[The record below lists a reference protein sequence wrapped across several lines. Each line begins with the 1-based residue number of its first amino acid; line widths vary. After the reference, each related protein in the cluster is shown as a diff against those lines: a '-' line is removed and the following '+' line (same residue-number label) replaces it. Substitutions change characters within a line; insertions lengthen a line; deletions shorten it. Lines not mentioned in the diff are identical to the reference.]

1 MKTVVPDYY
10 NDFRCLAG
18 DCRHSCCIGWEID
31 IDQDTLD
38 YYNTITGPFGN
49 RLKNSISCEGGT
61 PHFCMDSH
69 GRCAFL
75 NEKGLC
81 DIMLELGFDKVSQI
95 CDDHPRFRNFYSDR
109 TEIGLGLSCE
119 AVAMQI
125 LTKQDKTQLI
135 VLEEDDEL
143 LWEDEEDFL
152 VLRDEV
158 FAILQDRTQ
167 PVWARVEKM
176 LAHCGVHPLQLTP
189 YQQAQIFAS
198 LERLDPVRDRL
209 LSQLE
214 NATADMLQWE
224 NEDEFSIPF
233 EQLLV
238 YFAFRHLTESLDDG
252 RLAGRLQYVAHSY
265 YLIRNLCAVRRN
277 DTGSFNIGDMAEIC
291 RIYSAET
298 EYSPD
303 NMDALFD
310 KFENM

>member
-10 NDFRCLAG
+10 KDFRCLAG
-18 DCRHSCCIGWEID
+18 ECRHSCCIGWEID
-31 IDQDTLD
+31 IDEDTLN
-38 YYNTITGPFGN
+38 YYNTVTGPFGN
-49 RLKNSISCEGGT
+49 RLKNSISYEGDT

-75 NEKGLC
+75 NENGLC

-125 LTKQDKTQLI
+125 LSKQDRTQLT
-135 VLEEDDEL
+135 VLEDDDEL

-152 VLRDEV
+152 VLRDEI
-158 FAILQDRTQ
+158 FSILQDRTQ
-167 PVWARVEKM
+167 PVADRVNAM
-176 LAHCGVHPLQLTP
+176 LAHCDVRPLQLAP
-189 YQQAQIFAS
+189 QQQVQIFS
-198 LERLDPVRDRL
+198 GLERLDPVRDRL

-214 NATADMLQWE
+214 KATDDMLIWE
-224 NEDEFSIPF
+224 NEVDFEIPF

-252 RLAGRLQYVAHSY
+252 RLAGRLQYVAQSY
-265 YLIRNLCAVRRN
+265 HLIRNLCAVHHN
-277 DTGSFNIGDMAEIC
+277 TTGSFDLEYMAEIC

-303 NMDALFD
+303 NMDTLFD